1 MIAAETLKDALRGG
15 SRPVGCW
22 IFLTGGDSTELL
34 SHLGFDFFIV
44 DHEHT
49 LVSSRDLVDQMRAA
63 RGGGVPCLV
72 RVPSHDPVPIK
83 RALDA
88 GVEGIVVPTVETA
101 EQARAIVAACRYRPH
116 GGNRGVGYPESRA
129 ADWGVAELEY
139 PRVYRDRL
147 LVAVIVE
154 TRLGVENVDEIAAVE
169 GIDVIIPGTGD
180 LLADIVPDFDSLSGY
195 GGYHSPELDA
205 LVERI
210 ELAARRHSKW
220 LCGVNRTAG
229 GAKAMLDR
237 GYDMVTAT
245 ADNWLLMDAARQVM
259 AELGRKP

>member
-1 MIAAETLKDALRGG
+1 MMAAESLKDALRAGR
-15 SRPVGCW
+15 RPVGCW

-34 SHLGFDFFIV
+34 SHFGFDFFIV

-116 GGNRGVGYPESRA
+116 GGNRGVGYPETRA
-129 ADWGVAELEY
+129 AHWGAAEVDY
-139 PRVYRDRL
+139 PKLYRDRL
-147 LVAVIVE
+147 VIAAITE
-154 TRLGVENVDEIAAVE
+154 TKLGMRNLPEIARVE
-169 GIDVIIPGTGD
+169 GFDMLIPGPGD
-180 LLADIVPDFDSLSGY
+180 LAADLIDDFDSLGAF
-195 GGYHSPELDA
+195 GGYAIPELDRLVADAEACIRDAGLA
-205 LVERI
+205 LGGVARTTDQAAGL
-210 ELAARRHSKW
+210 LA
-220 LCGVNRTAG
+220 
-229 GAKAMLDR
+229 R
-237 GYDMVTAT
+237 GYDFVTVS
-245 ADNWLLMDAARQVM
+245 ADIWFLADGARAALAALR
-259 AELGRKP
+259 GT